1 MGTIAERG
9 GVPSTPGACLMEEQK
24 IAFLIRSLDVAGA
37 ERQLAYLARGLKDK
51 GISVTVGIFYR
62 GGGLEELLLSND
74 VPIVYLEKR
83 GRWDILGFLIRTQAW
98 VRREKPN
105 VLHGYLTGANIV
117 VILLKPFFHSLY
129 IVWGVRA
136 SNMLLENYDK
146 LARFTFKLSVWLAG
160 FTDLII
166 VNSNSGYDYHA
177 ANGYP
182 SDQMVVIPNG
192 IDTNLFAPDL
202 SARQHQRALWGIDE
216 GATLIGIVGRLDPMK
231 DHRTFLQAASKVL
244 SKRKDVLFVCVGGG
258 DIKYLEDLQ
267 QYSEGLGLSDN
278 IRWLPG
284 QVDVENAYNALDV
297 LVSTSAFGEG
307 FSNTLAEAMACGVR
321 CIATNVGDAE
331 KILLDTGV
339 VVPPGNSSAVADG
352 ILALLDCSNRENSKF
367 KKLARDH
374 IRKNYSIDQLVSNTL
389 NVFKNRL

>member
-1 MGTIAERG
+1 MA
-9 GVPSTPGACLMEEQK
+9 EQK

-37 ERQLAYLARGLKDK
+37 ERQLAYLARGLKEK

-62 GGGLEELLLSND
+62 GGGLEELLLSNG
-74 VPIVYLEKR
+74 VPIVYLEKK
-83 GRWDILGFLIRTQAW
+83 GRWDLIGFLLRTRAW
-98 VRREKPN
+98 IRRENPD

-117 VILLKPFFHSLY
+117 TILIKPFFHSLY

-146 LARFTFKLSVWLAG
+146 LARFSFKLSVWFSG

-182 SDQMVVIPNG
+182 SDRMVVIPNG

-202 SARQHQRALWGIDE
+202 SARQRQRALWGIDE

-231 DHRTFLQAASKVL
+231 DHKTFLQAASKVL
-244 SKRKDVLFVCVGGG
+244 YKRNDVLFVCVGDGN
-258 DIKYLEDLQ
+258 IKYLEDLQ
-267 QYSEGLGLSDN
+267 QYSEGLGMSEY
-278 IRWLPG
+278 IRWQPG
-284 QVDVENAYNALDV
+284 QMDIENAYNALDV

-321 CIATNVGDAE
+321 CVATNVGDAE
-331 KILLDTGV
+331 KILFDTGV
-339 VVPPGNSSAVADG
+339 IVPPGNSSAVADG
-352 ILALLDCSNRENSKF
+352 ILTLLDCSDRENSKF
-367 KKLARDH
+367 KKLAVDH

-389 NVFKNRL
+389 KVFNHRCP

>member
-1 MGTIAERG
+1 
-9 GVPSTPGACLMEEQK
+9 
-24 IAFLIRSLDVAGA
+24 
-37 ERQLAYLARGLKDK
+37 
-51 GISVTVGIFYR
+51 
-62 GGGLEELLLSND
+62 
-74 VPIVYLEKR
+74 
-83 GRWDILGFLIRTQAW
+83 
-98 VRREKPN
+98 
-105 VLHGYLTGANIV
+105 
-117 VILLKPFFHSLY
+117 
-129 IVWGVRA
+129 
-136 SNMLLENYDK
+136 
-146 LARFTFKLSVWLAG
+146 
-160 FTDLII
+160 
-166 VNSNSGYDYHA
+166 
-177 ANGYP
+177 
-182 SDQMVVIPNG
+182 
-192 IDTNLFAPDL
+192 
-202 SARQHQRALWGIDE
+202 
-216 GATLIGIVGRLDPMK
+216 MK

-284 QVDVENAYNALDV
+284 QVDVENVYNALDV

>member
-1 MGTIAERG
+1 MA
-9 GVPSTPGACLMEEQK
+9 EQK
-24 IAFLIRSLDVAGA
+24 VAFLIRSLDVAGA
-37 ERQLAYLARGLKDK
+37 ERQLAYLARGLKEK

-62 GGGLEELLLSND
+62 GGGLEELLLSNG
-74 VPIVYLEKR
+74 VPIVYLEKK
-83 GRWDILGFLIRTQAW
+83 GRWDLIGFLLRTRTW
-98 VRREKPN
+98 IRREDPD

-117 VILLKPFFHSLY
+117 AILIKPFFHGLY

-146 LARFTFKLSVWLAG
+146 LARFSFKLSVWLSR

-166 VNSNSGYDYHA
+166 VNSNSGYEYHS

-182 SDQMVVIPNG
+182 SDRMVVIPNG

-202 SARQHQRALWGIDE
+202 SARQRQRALWGIDE
-216 GATLIGIVGRLDPMK
+216 GATLVGIVGRLDPMK
-231 DHRTFLQAASKVL
+231 DHRTFLQAVSKVL
-244 SKRKDVLFVCVGGG
+244 SKRNDVLFVCVGDGN
-258 DIKYLEDLQ
+258 INYLEDLQ
-267 QYSEGLGLSDN
+267 QYSEELGISEN
-278 IRWLPG
+278 IRWQPG
-284 QVDVENAYNALDV
+284 QVNIEDVYNALDV

-321 CIATNVGDAE
+321 CVATDVGDARRV
-331 KILLDTGV
+331 LLDTGV

-352 ILALLDCSNRENSKF
+352 ILTLLDSDDRENSKF
-367 KKLARDH
+367 KKLAIDH

-389 NVFKNRL
+389 KIFNHRCP